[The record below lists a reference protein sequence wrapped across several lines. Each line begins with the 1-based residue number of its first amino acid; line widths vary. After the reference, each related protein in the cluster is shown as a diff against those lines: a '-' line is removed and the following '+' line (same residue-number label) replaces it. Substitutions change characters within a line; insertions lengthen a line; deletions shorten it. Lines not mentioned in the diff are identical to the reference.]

1 MGKFAFTLFVALFLP
16 TIATADIVT
25 RYDFA
30 RNVGSEPSESAN
42 LTAPNVTA
50 TPLTR
55 GSGLVAAS
63 GGEKDMNSFAS
74 KGWAG
79 PGTDDF
85 LSLTITPLSG
95 YLVQLDSV
103 MMGVVGSRA
112 DRTLVLRSS
121 LDNYQANLGAVSFST
136 TAVNRTMSFATP
148 LSFSGP
154 VTFRFV
160 TLGATNNGNTFSL
173 TNRLNTAG
181 LVFNGTV
188 TPAAVPEP
196 TATFLLTLAGIT
208 TAGVGV
214 WRRRRTNS
222 A

>member
-112 DRTLVLRSS
+112 DRTLVLRSQPRQLPGES
-121 LDNYQANLGAVSFST
+121 RRGVLFDNGRQSDDVVCNAV
-136 TAVNRTMSFATP
+136 VVLRP
-148 LSFSGP
+148 RHLSIRH
-154 VTFRFV
+154 T
-160 TLGATNNGNTFSL
+160 
-173 TNRLNTAG
+173 
-181 LVFNGTV
+181 
-188 TPAAVPEP
+188 
-196 TATFLLTLAGIT
+196 
-208 TAGVGV
+208 
-214 WRRRRTNS
+214 RRDQ
-222 A
+222 